1 MLATRRNL
9 MAAVA
14 VLPIAACPA
23 PATATADGVSAKL
36 AELINAAR
44 ETMARSDNYY
54 YEVEIPAHQRAEAA
68 VAGIPH
74 VTVPVNRPDE
84 TYWTT
89 ADPHAARLARSI
101 LAGHPNRG
109 RGKREPL
116 RRFLAADLRR
126 KRRVERVRR
135 EVGLT
140 AATAASNDYSDS
152 NAAAEWD
159 VARFPVASPA
169 DFHAKIAFMV
179 ERQMFDGLNHSE
191 QMLADAARLA
201 GVEA

>member
-23 PATATADGVSAKL
+23 PATAAPDKVSAKL
-36 AELINAAR
+36 AELIDVAR
-44 ETMARSDNYY
+44 ETMARSDKHY
-54 YEVEIPAHQRAEAA
+54 YEVELPAHERAEAA
-68 VAGIPH
+68 IASIPH

-116 RRFLAADLRR
+116 RRFLAVDLRR
-126 KRRVERVRR
+126 KRQVERVRR

-140 AATAASNDYSDS
+140 AATAASNDYSDR
-152 NAAAEWD
+152 NALAEWD
-159 VARFPVASPA
+159 VIRFPVTSPA

-179 ERQMFDGLNHSE
+179 ERGLFEGIDHSE
-191 QMLADAARLA
+191 QMLADATRLA
-201 GVEA
+201 GKEA